1 MSVHYKFKSALEYDT
16 VTFDGLHISVRDLKN
31 SIMQQKRI
39 GKNTDFD
46 LQVTNAQTK
55 EIYDSDEALIP
66 KNTSL
71 LIARIPSAQTKPKTW
86 EGYGGNSSP
95 VPKIDD
101 GGPVSKAMDLSSLD
115 ASEDDKIK
123 AMMSQSTQDYDPSNY
138 LKIRGANQMGAVP
151 TNYRC
156 FKCHQGGHWIKDCP
170 LSQGTESIEIKKSTG
185 IPRSFMVPVE
195 GPQVPGAMMTPNG
208 SFAVPVL
215 DHKAYTEKPQPA
227 PPEEKRPEI
236 PDDLLCSLCSD
247 LLTDAVMIPCCGDSY
262 CDECIR
268 SCLLES
274 EDHECPACHE
284 RDISPGTLIPNRY
297 LRNSVANFKS
307 TTGYVKRL
315 VYKPPPNPTKEPEVE
330 IDITKELPSSET
342 IKEPSPPPV
351 VKPELS
357 EKTIIREADST
368 EPPKSN
374 INAVVKEDFTEDID
388 LKEIPNKTS
397 PVPEGPP
404 GVSPRPENSPRAQ
417 RITNITSGRSSN
429 RGHQK
434 MNTNER
440 SPRRQHHV
448 QRSPTYQ
455 ETMSRTEDRP
465 GTPTVDE
472 PGVGGPTTM
481 CSTTVYHS
489 APTHFNTA
497 PPPNVMNP
505 ILGIPPPNMQ
515 GPPPIIQSAFPGQP
529 IAATYPPPN
538 QGPPPNFRLPPPG
551 GPPYM
556 GGAYNV
562 PPRPVYDCVRPP
574 LAGPTSYPMYPSGPR
589 PTRGRDYSRDMPR
602 RGRTPPRII
611 DDPLEAFNR
620 MLREK
625 DERERR
631 AKQRKTRSYSRS
643 SSRSF
648 SPSPRRLRSRS
659 PRRRSRSRSRSF
671 SISRSRSRSFS
682 PSPRTSPPRQFSPK
696 RSPHRGP
703 HRFRSPIRSPPRY
716 RFKEQQIT
724 DRERGRERDLD
735 RDRDKEFRDRDNSNY
750 NRDRERE
757 FRERDHRDRDFGYGG
772 YDRDRQRGRQQW
784 GTQSMQR
791 KDYSGPDSYYHP
803 QEMAAQ
809 PSAPFV
815 PPNRYPPRD
824 AYPQHHM
831 PPIQH
836 PPNQHLPSIRRYD
849 DVAPPGTEQPPIPG
863 LENTPRFEERYSYD
877 HNNRE
882 VHPNDKF
889 SPTRPARDI
898 EKIEKHDHRD
908 DMNLERDRDRRH
920 EGFTR
925 SPDKNRYL
933 SPKRSS
939 KERDHRD
946 RPSSPDKHKRRRH
959 DESLDR
965 DKRDYDRTHERKR
978 ESDDERSKKNKEKK
992 RKKEKREKKEEEKK
1006 KRKEKREKREQDK
1019 QKKAEEKEKSDK
1031 KNRIDTKKT
1040 ETNDRDT
1047 QNDYDKID
1055 DKNNHNKYSDNTKQ
1069 SENYEKTKRD
1079 REENITASYENNE
1092 ATKEDTS
1099 IDKEKTKKI
1108 QHVASEETKL
1118 ESLAEDKPT
1127 QKPEMSPKL
1136 EINHDLY
1143 GDLLTE
1149 GIDNTVIE
1157 NYGKIKEIRD
1167 ESLNKIEQVSD
1178 RLERSPKD
1186 DDDHDEGEIT
1196 DEDDSEKD
1204 ILELHT
1210 NEADLKTDLDVR
1222 NEVLAPLPE
1231 RSKWEVDEDA
1241 PTNGSSGHNRGDSK
1255 LDRLEKS
1262 GKVTN
1267 EVLKRAE
1274 NAIFAKAIN
1283 AIRPIEIKKI
1293 SLDRAKLY
1301 SGERDRD
1308 KKSDDI
1314 RDDVRNIQV
1323 TITGSNSFDDDVV
1336 PVDLVD
1342 VSKPR
1347 LSVKERLG
1355 CKVDDLDR
1363 IVKVD
1368 KPYDRNRSRS
1378 LSPLS
1383 RRAGE
1388 LNRNLG
1394 QGERRIEVDDRKRLD
1409 SKGGHGDKGRD
1420 RHRQFRSDREPR
1432 RDIFRRENRDVKRD
1446 FRRERDYR
1454 KEDRRGDRKD
1464 VARSRSRGRG
1474 VDRSREDDKR
1484 NRDKRKFSKSP
1495 SSSRDKD
1502 KRKRKDKKEK
1512 KKEKTKKHR
1521 KDEEDKESNKGNKTE
1536 GEEKAVKLKSTTD
1549 KRKPTLDE
1557 ASFEPDYDLESESE
1571 KEDGVKKD
1579 KDEKVKKRSISKSV
1593 EDETI
1598 KKKAKVD
1605 DKKVESSSSY
1615 SSESSSDDDKK
1626 KKKHRKHKKKKSK
1639 KDSSSSSES
1648 ESESDSSEEDK
1659 DKRKRKHKKKLKKKR
1674 KSKHKPG
1681 KVSDVPFTTFR
1692 MDVAD
1697 KFGINNLDTTNGFN
1711 NSTAKLCK
1719 KILVTILVLMFAE

>member
-1 MSVHYKFKSALEYDT
+1 MIALLFFSAFIMSVHYKFKSALEYDT

-31 SIMQQKRI
+31 AIMQQKRI

-46 LQVTNAQTK
+46 LQITNAQTK
-55 EIYDSDEALIP
+55 EIYDDDEALIP

-71 LIARIPSAQTKPKTW
+71 LIARIPSLQAKPKTW

-95 VPKIDD
+95 VLKIDD

-115 ASEDDKIK
+115 ASEEDKIK

-170 LSQGTESIEIKKSTG
+170 LSLGSEPIEIKKSTG
-185 IPRSFMVPVE
+185 IPRSFMVPVD

-227 PPEEKRPEI
+227 PPEEKKPEI
-236 PDDLLCSLCSD
+236 PEDLLCSLCSD

-274 EDHECPACHE
+274 EEHECPACHE

-315 VYKPPPNPTKEPEVE
+315 VHKPSQTSTKEQLELQ
-330 IDITKELPSSET
+330 IDITKEISSIEN
-342 IKEPSPPPV
+342 IKELSSPPAAKTEV
-351 VKPELS
+351 N

-368 EPPKSN
+368 ETQKVNTSK
-374 INAVVKEDFTEDID
+374 VKEDFTEDID
-388 LKEIPNKTS
+388 LKEVPNKTS

-404 GVSPRPENSPRAQ
+404 GVSPHPESSPKAQ
-417 RITNITSGRSSN
+417 RITNITISRNNN
-429 RGHQK
+429 RTHQK
-434 MNTNER
+434 MSTKER
-440 SPRRQHHV
+440 SPRRPHHV
-448 QRSPTYQ
+448 QRSPNYQ
-455 ETMSRTEDRP
+455 EMSRSEDRP

-472 PGVGGPTTM
+472 PGIGTATTL

-489 APTHFNTA
+489 APTHFSSGP
-497 PPPNVMNP
+497 PPPNMPN
-505 ILGIPPPNMQ
+505 ILNAIMGMPPPNMQ
-515 GPPPIIQSAFPGQP
+515 GPPPMMQNSFSGQP
-529 IAATYPPPN
+529 LTASYPPPN

-556 GGAYNV
+556 GGSTYNV
-562 PPRPVYDCVRPP
+562 PSRPVYDCNRPP
-574 LAGPTSYPMYPSGPR
+574 IAGPPAYPMYPSGPR
-589 PTRGRDYSRDMPR
+589 PNRGRDYSRDLPR

-631 AKQRKTRSYSRS
+631 AKQRKRSFSRS

-682 PSPRTSPPRQFSPK
+682 PSLRTSPPRQYSPK
-696 RSPHRGP
+696 RS

-716 RFKEQQIT
+716 RFKEQPLSERERVRERDV
-724 DRERGRERDLD
+724 DRERDREKDFR
-735 RDRDKEFRDRDNSNY
+735 ERDRDNGNY
-750 NRDRERE
+750 NRDRD
-757 FRERDHRDRDFGYGG
+757 RERDFRDRENRDREYGYVG

-784 GTQSMQR
+784 GGQSISR
-791 KDYSGPDSYYHP
+791 KDYPGPDSYYHP
-803 QEMAAQ
+803 QEMSAQ
-809 PSAPFV
+809 ATPFV
-815 PPNRYPPRD
+815 PLNRYPPRE
-824 AYPQHHM
+824 AYAAHHI
-831 PPIQH
+831 PTIQH
-836 PPNQHLPSIRRYD
+836 PPTQPLPQIRRYE
-849 DVAPPGTEQPPIPG
+849 DVAPPGTEQPPVPG
-863 LENTPRFEERYSYD
+863 LENAPRFDDRYPYEPTTHETHQS
-877 HNNRE
+877 
-882 VHPNDKF
+882 DKF
-889 SPTRPARDI
+889 SPTRANRDLD
-898 EKIEKHDHRD
+898 KIEVHEHRD
-908 DMNLERDRDRRH
+908 DMNLERERERKH
-920 EGFTR
+920 ERISR
-925 SPDKNRYL
+925 SPDRNRGS
-933 SPKRSS
+933 SPKRPS
-939 KERDHRD
+939 KEQEHRD
-946 RPSSPDKHKRRRH
+946 RPTYTEKHKRRRNE
-959 DESLDR
+959 ESLDR
-965 DKRDYDRTHERKR
+965 EKRDYERTHDRKR
-978 ESDDERSKKNKEKK
+978 EPSDDERLKKNKDKK
-992 RKKEKREKKEEEKK
+992 KKKDKREKKEEEKK
-1006 KRKEKREKREQDK
+1006 KRKERREKREQEK
-1019 QKKAEEKEKSDK
+1019 QKKAEEKEKNDRKGRTGSKKSDSENHSTQNEYDERNTDNK
-1031 KNRIDTKKT
+1031 YIENQTTEELIKYETEKSLDKVYLTNEVSQ
-1040 ETNDRDT
+1040 ETNEP
-1047 QNDYDKID
+1047 ID
-1055 DKNNHNKYSDNTKQ
+1055 DEFSERSKNVIDIKSDFIDEERK
-1069 SENYEKTKRD
+1069 SE
-1079 REENITASYENNE
+1079 IAYENKRE
-1092 ATKEDTS
+1092 
-1099 IDKEKTKKI
+1099 
-1108 QHVASEETKL
+1108 L
-1118 ESLAEDKPT
+1118 
-1127 QKPEMSPKL
+1127 SPKL
-1136 EINHDLY
+1136 EDNHDLY
-1143 GDLLTE
+1143 GDILSE

-1157 NYGKIKEIRD
+1157 NYGKLRD
-1167 ESLNKIEQVSD
+1167 VPDDVVSNNTESSDHVEKIS
-1178 RLERSPKD
+1178 KD
-1186 DDDHDEGEIT
+1186 DSRDEGELSC
-1196 DEDDSEKD
+1196 DESEKD

-1210 NEADLKTDLDVR
+1210 NEAELKADLD
-1222 NEVLAPLPE
+1222 NQKEVLAPLPE
-1231 RSKWEVDEDA
+1231 RSKWEVDDDA
-1241 PTNGSSGHNRGDSK
+1241 LASGSSLHNRGDNK

-1323 TITGSNSFDDDVV
+1323 TIAGDTGFDDDVI
-1336 PVDLVD
+1336 PVEAVE

-1363 IVKVD
+1363 IVKID

-1394 QGERRIEVDDRKRLD
+1394 QGERRIEIEDRKRVD
-1409 SKGGHGDKGRD
+1409 SKILYAEKGRD
-1420 RHRQFRSDREPR
+1420 RHHRQFRLEREPR
-1432 RDIFRRENRDVKRD
+1432 RDLSRRENRDVKRD
-1446 FRRERDYR
+1446 FRRDRERDYR
-1454 KEDRRGDRKD
+1454 KDERRTERKD
-1464 VARSRSRGRG
+1464 VARFRSDGRG
-1474 VDRSREDDKR
+1474 NDRSRDEDKK

-1495 SSSRDKD
+1495 STSNEKD
-1502 KRKRKDKKEK
+1502 RRKRKDKKEK
-1512 KKEKTKKHR
+1512 KKEKTKKHK
-1521 KDEEDKESNKGNKTE
+1521 KDDDDKESYKSAKNE
-1536 GEEKAVKLKSTTD
+1536 SDEKSVKLKPTTD
-1549 KRKPTLDE
+1549 KRKTTLDE

-1571 KEDGVKKD
+1571 KEDGMKRIKE
-1579 KDEKVKKRSISKSV
+1579 EKAKKRSVSQSA
-1593 EDETI
+1593 EEETI
-1598 KKKAKVD
+1598 KKKPKVEE
-1605 DKKVESSSSY
+1605 KKCESSSSD
-1615 SSESSSDDDKK
+1615 SSDSSSDDGKK
-1626 KKKHRKHKKKKSK
+1626 KKKHRKHKKKKSR

-1648 ESESDSSEEDK
+1648 DSDSDSSEDEK
-1659 DKRKRKHKKKLKKKR
+1659 DKRKRRHKKKLRKKR
-1674 KSKHKPG
+1674 KSKHK
-1681 KVSDVPFTTFR
+1681 
-1692 MDVAD
+1692 
-1697 KFGINNLDTTNGFN
+1697 
-1711 NSTAKLCK
+1711 
-1719 KILVTILVLMFAE
+1719 

>member
-39 GKNTDFD
+39 GKSTDFD

-55 EIYDSDEALIP
+55 EIYDSDEVLIP

-101 GGPVSKAMDLSSLD
+101 GGPVSKAMDLSTLD
-115 ASEDDKIK
+115 ASEEDKIK

-151 TNYRC
+151 PNYRC

-215 DHKAYTEKPQPA
+215 DHKAKT
-227 PPEEKRPEI
+227 PEI
-236 PDDLLCSLCSD
+236 PEDLLCSLCSD

-274 EDHECPACHE
+274 EEHECPACHE

-315 VYKPPPNPTKEPEVE
+315 VYKHLPTPTIEQEIE
-330 IDITKELPSSET
+330 IDITKEES
-342 IKEPSPPPV
+342 SPPPPA
-351 VKPELS
+351 KLEPG

-368 EPPKSN
+368 EPPKPKTN
-374 INAVVKEDFTEDID
+374 VITKEDFTEDID
-388 LKEIPNKTS
+388 VKEIANKKSPTS
-397 PVPEGPP
+397 EGPP
-404 GVSPRPENSPRAQ
+404 GVSPRPESSPRAQ
-417 RITNITSGRSSN
+417 RITNVTIGRSNN
-429 RGHQK
+429 RGHSK
-434 MNTNER
+434 GNSNER
-440 SPRRQHHV
+440 SSRRPHPV
-448 QRSPTYQ
+448 QKSPTYQ
-455 ETMSRTEDRP
+455 EAMPRTEDRP

-515 GPPPIIQSAFPGQP
+515 GPPPVMQPSFSGQSM
-529 IAATYPPPN
+529 AASYPPPN

-556 GGAYNV
+556 GGTYNV
-562 PPRPVYDCVRPP
+562 PPRPVYDCTRPP
-574 LAGPTSYPMYPSGPR
+574 LSGPPTYPMYPSGPR
-589 PTRGRDYSRDMPR
+589 PARGRDYSRDILR

-631 AKQRKTRSYSRS
+631 AKQRKPRSYSRS

-716 RFKEQQIT
+716 RFKDQQVS
-724 DRERGRERDLD
+724 DRERGRDRDID
-735 RDRDKEFRDRDNSNY
+735 RDRDREKEYRDRDNSNY
-750 NRDRERE
+750 NRE
-757 FRERDHRDRDFGYGG
+757 RERDFRDREHRDRDFGYGG
-772 YDRDRQRGRQQW
+772 GYDRDRQRNRQQW
-784 GTQSMQR
+784 GGQSMPR
-791 KDYSGPDSYYHP
+791 KDYPVPDTYYHP
-803 QEMAAQ
+803 QEMATQA
-809 PSAPFV
+809 PPFV
-815 PPNRYPPRD
+815 PTNRYPPREV
-824 AYPQHHM
+824 YPQHHM
-831 PPIQH
+831 PQMQH
-836 PPNQHLPSIRRYD
+836 PPAQHLPPVRRYD
-849 DVAPPGTEQPPIPG
+849 DVAPP
-863 LENTPRFEERYSYD
+863 
-877 HNNRE
+877 
-882 VHPNDKF
+882 DKF
-889 SPTRPARDI
+889 SPTRSSRDI
-898 EKIEKHDHRD
+898 EKIEKMDHRD
-908 DMNLERDRDRRH
+908 EMNLERDRKH
-920 EGFTR
+920 ETFAR
-925 SPDKNRYL
+925 SPDRNRYM

-939 KERDHRD
+939 KEREHRD
-946 RPSSPDKHKRRRH
+946 RQSSPDKHKRRRR
-959 DESLDR
+959 DESVDR
-965 DKRDYDRTHERKR
+965 EKRDYDRSHERKR
-978 ESDDERSKKNKEKK
+978 DVSDEERTKKNKEKK

-1006 KRKEKREKREQDK
+1006 KRKEKKEKREQDK
-1019 QKKAEEKEKSDK
+1019 QKKAEEKEKLDKKGKSETKKVESDDQNVDHDYENSDDKIKYGEHTKPIDNYEHTKYDTEEKVSVSYDNNQASESDK
-1031 KNRIDTKKT
+1031 DIAS
-1040 ETNDRDT
+1040 
-1047 QNDYDKID
+1047 D
-1055 DKNNHNKYSDNTKQ
+1055 DKVHIKPLDTLEDDDRKSDSFSDN
-1069 SENYEKTKRD
+1069 
-1079 REENITASYENNE
+1079 
-1092 ATKEDTS
+1092 
-1099 IDKEKTKKI
+1099 
-1108 QHVASEETKL
+1108 H
-1118 ESLAEDKPT
+1118 PT
-1127 QKPEMSPKL
+1127 QKPEVSPKL
-1136 EINHDLY
+1136 EENHDLY
-1143 GDLLTE
+1143 GDLLSE
-1149 GIDNTVIE
+1149 DIDNTVIE
-1157 NYGKIKEIRD
+1157 SYGKINNLRE
-1167 ESLNKIEQVSD
+1167 ESSKKNEQ
-1178 RLERSPKD
+1178 SPKTSGR
-1186 DDDHDEGEIT
+1186 DEGELSC
-1196 DEDDSEKD
+1196 EDDSEKD

-1210 NEADLKTDLDVR
+1210 NEADLKTDLDVK
-1222 NEVLAPLPE
+1222 NEVLAPVPE
-1231 RSKWEVDEDA
+1231 RSKWEVEDETSA
-1241 PTNGSSGHNRGDSK
+1241 NGSSGHNRGDSK

-1323 TITGSNSFDDDVV
+1323 TITGANNFDDDVV
-1336 PVDLVD
+1336 PVDNLD
-1342 VSKPR
+1342 VAKPR

-1363 IVKVD
+1363 IVKID

-1383 RRAGE
+1383 RRCGE

-1394 QGERRIEVDDRKRLD
+1394 QGERRLEFEERKRLE
-1409 SKGGHGDKGRD
+1409 SKVAHGDKGRD
-1420 RHRQFRSDREPR
+1420 RHHRPFRSEREPR
-1432 RDIFRRENRDVKRD
+1432 RDTFRRDNRDVKRD
-1446 FRRERDYR
+1446 FRNRDRERDYR
-1454 KEDRRGDRKD
+1454 KDDRRVDRKD
-1464 VARSRSRGRG
+1464 APRSRSRGRG
-1474 VDRSREDDKR
+1474 VERSREDDKR
-1484 NRDKRKFSKSP
+1484 SRDKRNVSKSP

-1521 KDEEDKESNKGNKTE
+1521 KEDDDKDSSKGSKNE
-1536 GEEKAVKLKSTTD
+1536 NEEKSTKLKSTTD

-1557 ASFEPDYDLESESE
+1557 ASFEPDYDLESDSE
-1571 KEDGVKKD
+1571 KDDGVKKT
-1579 KDEKVKKRSISKSV
+1579 R
-1593 EDETI
+1593 
-1598 KKKAKVD
+1598 KKK
-1605 DKKVESSSSY
+1605 
-1615 SSESSSDDDKK
+1615 
-1626 KKKHRKHKKKKSK
+1626 
-1639 KDSSSSSES
+1639 
-1648 ESESDSSEEDK
+1648 
-1659 DKRKRKHKKKLKKKR
+1659 
-1674 KSKHKPG
+1674 
-1681 KVSDVPFTTFR
+1681 
-1692 MDVAD
+1692 
-1697 KFGINNLDTTNGFN
+1697 
-1711 NSTAKLCK
+1711 
-1719 KILVTILVLMFAE
+1719 